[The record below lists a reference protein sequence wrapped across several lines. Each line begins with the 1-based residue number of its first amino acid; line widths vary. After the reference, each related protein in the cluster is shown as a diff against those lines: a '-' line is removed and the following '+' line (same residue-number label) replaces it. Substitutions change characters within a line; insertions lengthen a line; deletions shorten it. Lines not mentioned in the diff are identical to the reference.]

1 VANRRGKA
9 HIERMSRLA
18 AAGVRPRRAAS
29 AKRTAQADAPSRALG
44 KKVEARFRKAAAK
57 AVADA
62 HAENVPVAV
71 MMDDGRVGWLY
82 PDGTVRADGP

>member
-1 VANRRGKA
+1 V
-9 HIERMSRLA
+9 EPP
-18 AAGVRPRRAAS
+18 PR
-29 AKRTAQADAPSRALG
+29 TLG

-62 HAENVPVAV
+62 HAANVPVAV